1 MTRSGRISSH
11 HKFSTCISCIYRP
24 KKPIKKCLTP
34 LRLPVSLQSPCA
46 TSVPRSK
53 TSVMKKP
60 FSSSRLTVRLKKFG
74 ECGETTATSKM
85 CQLHERAIFKPIWFN
100 DMTQV
105 ERKRAIESLIFLVES
120 TMGELKQGPVP
131 VAVLNMLIWSATM
144 LQARQQ
150 WLNQF

>member
-1 MTRSGRISSH
+1 M
-11 HKFSTCISCIYRP
+11 F
-24 KKPIKKCLTP
+24 
-34 LRLPVSLQSPCA
+34 
-46 TSVPRSK
+46 
-53 TSVMKKP
+53 
-60 FSSSRLTVRLKKFG
+60 
-74 ECGETTATSKM
+74 
-85 CQLHERAIFKPIWFN
+85 QLHERAIFKPIWFN